1 MTGQRV
7 FAAIGFVAAGAALL
21 LYGNGAIELPY
32 NQVFKLFNWY
42 AMLTLPMFIY
52 MGYILAESGIAE
64 DLYKMMHVW
73 VGRIPGGLAMG
84 TILVMVIISAMN
96 GLSVAGMAIG
106 ATIALPEMLRRGYDK
121 VLISGVVQGGSSLGI
136 LIPPSVVLVLYGMI
150 ARQPVSKLWFAGL
163 MPGLLMAT
171 MFIIYIVIRAK
182 LNPKLA
188 PPVPTE
194 ELNMPFREKLALAKA
209 GIIPFADLLLHD
221 RAFRLRLHQ
230 PGRKL
235 GRGGHCATLAAI
247 LKGRFSWRLI
257 RETSMKTLA
266 VSCMFMW
273 LILAA
278 LAFGAVF
285 DGLGAVKAIE
295 SLFITQWE
303 LSPWMIIIMMQLS
316 FLILGMFLDDT
327 AMLVIVAPLYI
338 PLVASLDLGFDNQLI
353 WYGVLYTI
361 TCQIAYITP
370 PFGYNLFLMRSL
382 APKEI
387 SLGDIY
393 RSIWPFAGDDDA
405 DDHPSDDLPADRA
418 VAARADQRQGMSSTT
433 TTRAEEAHSNREKTM
448 TDKKPL
454 SPSEAILA
462 SRRNFLRQSVVG
474 AGAVAGATLAAPY
487 VNAQSAPIKWR
498 LQTYSGAPLGA
509 HVIKPQIDAFNAAAN
524 GEMEIELYYADQLV
538 PTADLFRALQNGTLD
553 AVQSDEATMASP
565 VDISVFGG
573 YFPFATRFSL
583 DVAALF
589 RYYGLKE
596 IWEEAYSEV
605 EGVTWLSTGAWDP
618 LHIFTVDKPIRSLA
632 DMQGLRVFGVPTAGK
647 FLSQVWPDP
656 GDHPVGQRRS
666 RDADRRDWTAW
677 HGAASPRPMRW
688 AGPMSANMR

>member
-1 MTGQRV
+1 MSYEMIALLMFASMGLLLVTGQRV

-73 VGRIPGGLAMG
+73 VGRIPGGLAVG

-188 PPVPTE
+188 PPVPAE

-209 GIIPFADLLLHD
+209 GIIPFLIFFFMTGLFVFGFTSLVESSAVG
-221 RAFRLRLHQ
+221 AT
-230 PGRKL
+230 
-235 GRGGHCATLAAI
+235 CATLAAV

-266 VSCMFMW
+266 VSCMFLW

-285 DGLGAVKAIE
+285 DGLGAVRAIE
-295 SLFITQWE
+295 SLFLTQWE

-387 SLGDIY
+387 SLSDIY
-393 RSIWPFAGDDDA
+393 RSIWPFAA
-405 DDHPSDDLPADRA
+405 MMML
-418 VAARADQRQGMSSTT
+418 TI
-433 TTRAEEAHSNREKTM
+433 
-448 TDKKPL
+448 
-454 SPSEAILA
+454 ILLMI
-462 SRRNFLRQSVVG
+462 F
-474 AGAVAGATLAAPY
+474 
-487 VNAQSAPIKWR
+487 
-498 LQTYSGAPLGA
+498 
-509 HVIKPQIDAFNAAAN
+509 PQI
-524 GEMEIELYYADQLV
+524 
-538 PTADLFRALQNGTLD
+538 AL
-553 AVQSDEATMASP
+553 
-565 VDISVFGG
+565 
-573 YFPFATRFSL
+573 
-583 DVAALF
+583 
-589 RYYGLKE
+589 
-596 IWEEAYSEV
+596 
-605 EGVTWLSTGAWDP
+605 WLPEQINVRG
-618 LHIFTVDKPIRSLA
+618 
-632 DMQGLRVFGVPTAGK
+632 
-647 FLSQVWPDP
+647 
-656 GDHPVGQRRS
+656 
-666 RDADRRDWTAW
+666 
-677 HGAASPRPMRW
+677 
-688 AGPMSANMR
+688 